1 MTIRRTALIAWDY
14 PPSAS
19 GLAVAAREI
28 AESLTEADVD
38 VTVYAL
44 DRSDRRV
51 ENGVTVVGA
60 LPRTA
65 LIGGWLRRRMGLGHL
80 VAPRWFLE
88 AIAPD
93 HRADPFDC
101 LEATNWYA
109 PGALARRLPHLTFVT
124 RHSTPGAS
132 TGALSGSLRDRID
145 GRFACRLEA
154 ASARRSDGHLFNTAP
169 HGETV
174 GCLYELDRKTPS
186 AVVGL
191 SLPPERLARAAGA
204 TYPPHDRAQGE
215 PVELLFV
222 GRAEERKGFDCLL
235 AAIEILTKDAA
246 SGALPDFRL
255 RLVGIEAEQ
264 IAGLGSAAKGHVEIL
279 GRLCDRALDEAYR
292 HADLVVAPSRYE
304 SFGLVY
310 QEALAFGRPVIGLA
324 VDPSAREVVG
334 TSGAGLL
341 AREAS
346 GPALA
351 EVLRP
356 AIRDPA
362 LRDDLHKRASAAA
375 GRFSRKSLAAETLAL
390 YGAASAWRKRHGR

>member
-38 VTVYAL
+38 VTVYTL

-51 ENGVTVVGA
+51 ENGVTIVGA
-60 LPRTA
+60 LPKRA
-65 LIGGWLRRRMGLGHL
+65 MISGWLRRRMALGHL
-80 VAPRWFLE
+80 VAPRWFME

-93 HRADPFDC
+93 HKADPFDC

-109 PGALARRLPHLTFVT
+109 PGALARRLPDLTFVT

-132 TGALSGSLRDRID
+132 TGALSGSLRNRID

-154 ASARRSDGHLFNTAP
+154 SSARRSHGHIFNTAP

-174 GCLYELDRKTPS
+174 SRLYELNRETPR
-186 AVVGL
+186 AVIGL

-204 TYPPHDRAQGE
+204 AYPHRDRNEGE

-235 AAIEILTKDAA
+235 SAIEILSKDVA

-255 RLVGIEAEQ
+255 RLVGIEAEH
-264 IAGLGSAAKGHVEIL
+264 IAGLGSAAKRHVDML
-279 GRLCDRALDEAYR
+279 GRLSDRALDEAYR
-292 HADLVVAPSRYE
+292 QADLVVAPSRYE

-334 TSGAGLL
+334 ASGAGLL
-341 AREAS
+341 AQEAS
-346 GPALA
+346 GTALA
-351 EVLRP
+351 EMLRR

-362 LRDDLHKRASAAA
+362 LRLDLHQHALAAA
-375 GRFSRKSLAAETLAL
+375 GRFSRRSLAAETLAL
-390 YGAASAWRKRHGR
+390 YSAASAWRKRHGR